1 MNFAHT
7 GFFVLAPHHTLQDT
21 FWTRFR
27 DLIKGLLLYGTINWR
42 RASDGLKPPKLTPLE
57 RKIAMPS
64 KNLDVIKPRENPQAA
79 LVKTLPKKVSYPKV
93 WDVTAGAI
101 VSDPL
106 LSPDQPPVSS
116 KRFHAAPP
124 SGHEMVES
132 LIEEQVAPE
141 ADETVVVRRRRRH
154 HRHGLM
160 SRRTPRSPFQFGE
173 ARKPGLLARWF
184 GSK

>member
-7 GFFVLAPHHTLQDT
+7 GFFVLATHKTLQDT
-21 FWTRFR
+21 FWTRFQ
-27 DLIKGLLLYGTINWR
+27 DLIKGMLLYGTVNWR
-42 RASDGLKPPKLTPLE
+42 RASDGLKPPKLTALE

-79 LVKTLPKKVSYPKV
+79 LVKTLPKKVTYPKV

-106 LSPDQPPVSS
+106 LPQDEPSVSA

-124 SGHEMVES
+124 SGHEMSEPS
-132 LIEEQVAPE
+132 AEEATPSE
-141 ADETVVVRRRRRH
+141 ADETVIVRRRRRH
-154 HRHGLM
+154 HRHGLPA
-160 SRRTPRSPFQFGE
+160 RRTPRSLSPFVE
-173 ARKPGLLARWF
+173 TRKPGLLARWF

>member
-7 GFFVLAPHHTLQDT
+7 GFFVLATHKTLQDT

-27 DLIKGLLLYGTINWR
+27 DLIKGMLLYGTVNWR

-57 RKIAMPS
+57 RRIAMPS

-79 LVKTLPKKVSYPKV
+79 LVKTLPKKLPFPKA
-93 WDVTAGAI
+93 WDITAGAI

-106 LSPDQPPVSS
+106 LPTDEPPVAP
-116 KRFHAAPP
+116 KRFHAPP
-124 SGHEMVES
+124 PTVHELAET
-132 LIEEQVAPE
+132 LEEETAAPE
-141 ADETVVVRRRRRH
+141 TDEQIVIRRRRRH

-160 SRRTPRSPFQFGE
+160 ARRTPRTPSQFGE
-173 ARKPGLLARWF
+173 TGKPGLLARWF